1 MGVLLMSNF
10 TTQVRYLCESFG
22 GEAHGV
28 REIDNQ
34 IKRAN
39 RTIFDFDYPI
49 FDKNYKE
56 ELELKIIRHYYMREI
71 GAETFGLWQLY
82 LCDKMNEIMP
92 YYNQLYTSTLL
103 KLEPLINIST
113 SNVETE
119 NENYKGNEVTGNVKG
134 TSVNENVSSDLTDN
148 WGARQD
154 SYREG
159 QHTSDSTNTSSSQNS
174 SGSITTPGVTTTVRN
189 TGSSEDSNNTSA
201 TDTQTQPSTSTSK
214 STSWNINSDTP
225 QGGLN
230 NITKGTAAVS
240 DANLGAPH
248 GDTQYASSIDESTNT
263 SKSESTAGTS
273 VTTSSSSGS
282 TQNDSTST
290 TSVTGHDD
298 VQSND
303 SSSSNSYSAV
313 KDGTTANGYEQ
324 KSGSDNHAGNTSR
337 YYVDKTNDDTTH
349 DSNSSRD
356 KSLYNAVKGLSGVS
370 QSKLLQEWRET
381 FLNIDK
387 QIIEDLGVLFFGLY
401 E

>member
-1 MGVLLMSNF
+1 MGVLAMSNF

-49 FDKNYKE
+49 FDNSYKE

-103 KLEPLINIST
+103 KLEPLINLST
-113 SNVETE
+113 SNVGTE
-119 NENYKGNEVTGNVKG
+119 NENYAGNEITGNVKG
-134 TSVNENVSSDLTDN
+134 TSISESTVSDATDK
-148 WGARQD
+148 WGSRND
-154 SYREG
+154 RHSTG
-159 QHTSDSTNTSSSQNS
+159 QRTSDSTNTSSSENT
-174 SGSITTPGVTTTVRN
+174 SGTISTPGVTTTVIN
-189 TGSSEDSNNTSA
+189 SGSSSDSSSSSSTNSQTSPA
-201 TDTQTQPSTSTSK
+201 TSTNK
-214 STSWNINSDTP
+214 STSWNVNSDTP
-225 QGGLN
+225 QGGLT
-230 NITKGTAAVS
+230 NITGGTAAVS
-240 DANLGAPH
+240 DANIGAPH
-248 GDTQYASSIDESTNT
+248 GEGDYASSINESTNT
-263 SKSESTAGTS
+263 TKSESSAGAS
-273 VTTSSSSGS
+273 TSSSSASGS
-282 TQNDSTST
+282 SQNSSTNT
-290 TSVTGHDD
+290 TTVAGHDD
-298 VQSND
+298 VQNSG
-303 SSSSNSYSAV
+303 SSSSNAYSAT
-313 KDGTTANGYEQ
+313 KDGTTEDAYDQ
-324 KSGSDNHAGNTSR
+324 RSGSDNHSGNIARTYIDRVS
-337 YYVDKTNDDTTH
+337 DDTTH
-349 DSNSSRD
+349 DSTTSRD

>member
-1 MGVLLMSNF
+1 MSNF

-49 FDKNYKE
+49 FDNNYKE

-82 LCDKMNEIMP
+82 LCDKLNEIMP

-103 KLEPLINIST
+103 KLEPLINLST
-113 SNVETE
+113 ANVETE

-134 TSVNENVSSDLTDN
+134 TSINESTNSSLSDTWGSRLDNHSEGNNSSD
-148 WGARQD
+148 
-154 SYREG
+154 
-159 QHTSDSTNTSSSQNS
+159 SSSSATSQAS
-174 SGSITTPGVTTTVRN
+174 SGRVSTPGVVTTVQN
-189 TGSSEDSNNTSA
+189 TGSSTDSSNSSA
-201 TDTQTQPSTSTSK
+201 TDSQISPTKSVNK

-230 NITKGTAAVS
+230 NITGGTAAVT

-248 GDTQYASSIDESTNT
+248 GDNQYASSVDEATNT
-263 SKSESTAGTS
+263 SKSETTAGTT
-273 VTTSSSSGS
+273 TTSSSSSGNS
-282 TQNDSTST
+282 ASNSTSM
-290 TSVTGHDD
+290 TSMSGHDD
-298 VQSND
+298 VHTDD
-303 SSSSNSYSAV
+303 SSSENRYVASKGNN
-313 KDGTTANGYEQ
+313 TADAYEQ
-324 KSGSDNHAGNTSR
+324 KSGTDSHSGNASR
-337 YYVDKTNDDTTH
+337 LYIDKVNDDTTH
-349 DSNSSRD
+349 DSNSSRA
-356 KSLYNAVKGLSGVS
+356 KNLYNTIKGLSGVS

>member
-1 MGVLLMSNF
+1 MSNF

-49 FDKNYKE
+49 FDNNYKE

-103 KLEPLINIST
+103 KLEPLINLST
-113 SNVETE
+113 ANVETE
-119 NENYKGNEVTGNVKG
+119 NENYTGNEITGNIKG
-134 TSVNENVSSDLTDN
+134 TSINESVASDLTDK

-154 SYREG
+154 SHREG
-159 QHTSDSTNTSSSQNS
+159 EHTSNSTNTSSSQNS
-174 SGSITTPGVTTTVRN
+174 SGSVTTPGVTTTVRN
-189 TGSSEDSNNTSA
+189 IGSSEDSNNTSA
-201 TDTQTQPSTSTSK
+201 TDTQTDPSTSTSK

-225 QGGLN
+225 QGGIE
-230 NITKGTAAVS
+230 NITGDDEDPVS
-240 DANLGAPH
+240 DDNIGKPH
-248 GDTQYASSIDESTNT
+248 GGNQYASSVDESTNT
-263 SKSESTAGTS
+263 SKSESYAGTS

-298 VQSND
+298 VQTND
-303 SSSSNSYSAV
+303 SASSNSYSAE
-313 KDGTTANGYEQ
+313 KDGTTADAYEQ
-324 KSGSDNHAGNTSR
+324 KSGSDNHTGSTSR
-337 YYVDKTNDDTTH
+337 LYVDKTSDDTTH
-349 DSNSSRD
+349 DSNSSRA
-356 KSLYNAVKGLSGVS
+356 KNLYNTLKGLSGVS

-387 QIIEDLGVLFFGLY
+387 QIIEDLGILFFGLY

>member
-1 MGVLLMSNF
+1 MSNF

-49 FDKNYKE
+49 FDNNYKE

-82 LCDKMNEIMP
+82 LCDKLNEIMP

-103 KLEPLINIST
+103 KLEPLINLST
-113 SNVETE
+113 SNAETE
-119 NENYKGNEVTGNVKG
+119 SENYKGNEVTGSVKD
-134 TSVNENVSSDLTDN
+134 TSINES
-148 WGARQD
+148 
-154 SYREG
+154 
-159 QHTSDSTNTSSSQNS
+159 TSSSLSDTWGSRLDNHSEGNNS
-174 SGSITTPGVTTTVRN
+174 SDSSSSATSQASSGRVSTPGVVTTVQN
-189 TGSSEDSNNTSA
+189 TGSSTDSSNSSA
-201 TDTQTQPSTSTSK
+201 TDSQTSPTTSVNK

-225 QGGLN
+225 QGGLT
-230 NITKGTAAVS
+230 NITGDGDAVS
-240 DANLGAPH
+240 DANLGKPH
-248 GDTQYASSIDESTNT
+248 GGNQYASSVDEATNT
-263 SKSESTAGTS
+263 SKSETTAGT
-273 VTTSSSSGS
+273 TITSSSSSGNS
-282 TQNDSTST
+282 ASNSTSM
-290 TSVTGHDD
+290 TSMSGHDD
-298 VQSND
+298 VHTDD
-303 SSSSNSYSAV
+303 SSSENRYVASKGNN
-313 KDGTTANGYEQ
+313 TADTYEQ
-324 KSGSDNHAGNTSR
+324 KSGTDSHSGNASR
-337 YYVDKTNDDTTH
+337 LYIDKVNNDTTH
-349 DSNSSRD
+349 DSNSSRA
-356 KSLYNAVKGLSGVS
+356 KNLYNTIKGLSGVS

>member
-1 MGVLLMSNF
+1 MSNF

-34 IKRAN
+34 IKIAN

-49 FDKNYKE
+49 FDNNYKE

-103 KLEPLINIST
+103 KLEPLINLST
-113 SNVETE
+113 SNAETE
-119 NENYKGNEVTGNVKG
+119 SENYTGNEVTGSVKD
-134 TSVNENVSSDLTDN
+134 TSINESTNSSLSDTWGSRLDNHSEGNNSSD
-148 WGARQD
+148 
-154 SYREG
+154 
-159 QHTSDSTNTSSSQNS
+159 SSSSATSQAS
-174 SGSITTPGVTTTVRN
+174 SGRVSTPGVVTTVQN
-189 TGSSEDSNNTSA
+189 TGSSTDSSNSSA
-201 TDTQTQPSTSTSK
+201 TDSQTSPTKSVNK
-214 STSWNINSDTP
+214 STSWNVNSDTP

-230 NITKGTAAVS
+230 NITGGATAV
-240 DANLGAPH
+240 DDDYIGKPH
-248 GDTQYASSIDESTNT
+248 GGNQYASSVDEATNT
-263 SKSESTAGTS
+263 SKSETTAGTT
-273 VTTSSSSGS
+273 TTSSSSSGNS
-282 TQNDSTST
+282 ASNSTSM
-290 TSVTGHDD
+290 TSMSGHDD
-298 VQSND
+298 VHTDD
-303 SSSSNSYSAV
+303 SSSENRYVASKGNN
-313 KDGTTANGYEQ
+313 TADAYEQ
-324 KSGSDNHAGNTSR
+324 KSGTDSHSGNASR
-337 YYVDKTNDDTTH
+337 LYVDKVNNDTTH
-349 DSNSSRD
+349 DSNSSRA
-356 KSLYNAVKGLSGVS
+356 KNLYNTIKGLSGVS

>member
-39 RTIFDFDYPI
+39 KTIFDFDYPI
-49 FDKNYKE
+49 FDNNYKE

-189 TGSSEDSNNTSA
+189 VGSSEDSNNTSA
-201 TDTQTQPSTSTSK
+201 TDTQTQPSSSTSK

-230 NITKGTAAVS
+230 NITGGGDAVS
-240 DANLGAPH
+240 DANLGKPH
-248 GDTQYASSIDESTNT
+248 GGNQYASSIDESTNT
-263 SKSESTAGTS
+263 SKSESSAGTS

-298 VQSND
+298 VQTND
-303 SSSSNSYSAV
+303 NSSSNSYSAV

-337 YYVDKTNDDTTH
+337 IYVDKTNDDTTH
-349 DSNSSRD
+349 NSNSSRD
-356 KSLYNAVKGLSGVS
+356 KSLYNAIKGLSGVS

-387 QIIEDLGVLFFGLY
+387 QIIDDLGVLFFGLY

>member
-1 MGVLLMSNF
+1 MSNF

-49 FDKNYKE
+49 FDNNYKE

-103 KLEPLINIST
+103 KLEPLINLST
-113 SNVETE
+113 ANVETE
-119 NENYKGNEVTGNVKG
+119 NENYTGNEITGNVKG
-134 TSVNENVSSDLTDN
+134 TSINESVASDMTDK

-154 SYREG
+154 SHREG
-159 QHTSDSTNTSSSQNS
+159 EHTSNSTNTSSSQNS
-174 SGSITTPGVTTTVRN
+174 SGSVSTPGVTTTVRN
-189 TGSSEDSNNTSA
+189 TGSSADSSNSSA
-201 TDTQTQPSTSTSK
+201 TDTQTDPSTSTSK
-214 STSWNINSDTP
+214 STTWNINSDTP
-225 QGGLN
+225 QGGLDN
-230 NITKGTAAVS
+230 VTGGADAVS
-240 DANLGAPH
+240 DTNIGKPH
-248 GDTQYASSIDESTNT
+248 GGTQYASSIDESTNT
-263 SKSESTAGTS
+263 SKSESSSGTS
-273 VTTSSSSGS
+273 VTTSSSSGIS
-282 TQNDSTST
+282 QNDSTAV

-298 VQSND
+298 VQTND
-303 SSSSNSYSAV
+303 SASSNSYSAE
-313 KDGTTANGYEQ
+313 KDDTTADAYEQ
-324 KSGSDNHAGNTSR
+324 KSGSDNHTGSTSR
-337 YYVDKTNDDTTH
+337 LYVDKTSDDTTH
-349 DSNSSRD
+349 DSNSSRA
-356 KSLYNAVKGLSGVS
+356 KNLYNTIKGLSGVS

-387 QIIEDLGVLFFGLY
+387 QIIEDLGILFFGLY

>member
-1 MGVLLMSNF
+1 MSNF

-49 FDKNYKE
+49 FDNNYKE

-103 KLEPLINIST
+103 KLEPLINLST

-119 NENYKGNEVTGNVKG
+119 NENYTGNEITGNIRG
-134 TSVNENVSSDLTDN
+134 TSINESTVSDVTDKWGSRNDRHSD
-148 WGARQD
+148 
-154 SYREG
+154 G
-159 QHTSDSTNTSSSQNS
+159 QRTSDSTNTSSSQNT
-174 SGSITTPGVTTTVRN
+174 SGSVTTPGVTTTVSN
-189 TGSSEDSNNTSA
+189 TGNSSDSNISSSTNS
-201 TDTQTQPSTSTSK
+201 QTKPSTSINK
-214 STSWNINSDTP
+214 STSWNVNSDTP
-225 QGGLN
+225 QGGLD
-230 NITKGTAAVS
+230 NITNGTGAVS
-240 DANLGAPH
+240 DANIGAPH
-248 GDTQYASSIDESTNT
+248 GSIKYASSINEDTNT
-263 SKSESTAGTS
+263 T
-273 VTTSSSSGS
+273 TTSSSDGIRTSSSSASGNSQNSS
-282 TQNDSTST
+282 TTT

-298 VQSND
+298 VQTNGAA
-303 SSSSNSYSAV
+303 SSNTYTAA
-313 KDGTTANGYEQ
+313 KDGTIEDAYEQ
-324 KSGSDNHAGNTSR
+324 RSGSDNHTGNTAR
-337 YYVDKTNDDTTH
+337 TYVDSVSDDTTH
-349 DSNSSRD
+349 DSTTNRD
-356 KSLYNAVKGLSGVS
+356 KSLYNAIKGLSGVS

>member
-1 MGVLLMSNF
+1 MSNF

-49 FDKNYKE
+49 FDNNYKE

-82 LCDKMNEIMP
+82 LCDKLNEIMP

-103 KLEPLINIST
+103 KLEPLINLST
-113 SNVETE
+113 ANVETE

-134 TSVNENVSSDLTDN
+134 TSINESTNSSLSDTWGSRLDNHSEGNNSSD
-148 WGARQD
+148 
-154 SYREG
+154 
-159 QHTSDSTNTSSSQNS
+159 SSSSATSQAS
-174 SGSITTPGVTTTVRN
+174 SGRVSTPGVVTTVQN
-189 TGSSEDSNNTSA
+189 TGSSTDSSNSSA
-201 TDTQTQPSTSTSK
+201 TDSQTTPTTSVNK
-214 STSWNINSDTP
+214 STSWNVNSDTP

-230 NITKGTAAVS
+230 NITGGATAV
-240 DANLGAPH
+240 DDDYIGKPH
-248 GDTQYASSIDESTNT
+248 GDNQYASSVDEATNT
-263 SKSESTAGTS
+263 SKSETTAGTT
-273 VTTSSSSGS
+273 TTSSSSSGNS
-282 TQNDSTST
+282 ASNSTSM
-290 TSVTGHDD
+290 TSMSGHDD
-298 VQSND
+298 VHTDD
-303 SSSSNSYSAV
+303 SSSENRYVASKGNN
-313 KDGTTANGYEQ
+313 TADTYEQ
-324 KSGSDNHAGNTSR
+324 KSGTDSHSGNASR
-337 YYVDKTNDDTTH
+337 LYIDKVNDDTTH
-349 DSNSSRD
+349 DSNSSRA
-356 KSLYNAVKGLSGVS
+356 KNLYNTIKGLSGVS